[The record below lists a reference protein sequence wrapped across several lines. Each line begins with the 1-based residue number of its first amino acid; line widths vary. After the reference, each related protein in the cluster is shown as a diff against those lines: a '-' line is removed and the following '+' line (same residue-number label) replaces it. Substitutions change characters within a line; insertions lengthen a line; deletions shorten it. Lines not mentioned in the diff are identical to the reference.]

1 VRAERLLRRSYP
13 GAIWGTP
20 GCFRHELRLARQELH
35 RGKGTQVTAGL
46 AIGFVVGALV
56 AIVVASLSRAV
67 RAGKDET
74 EHAVALGRARAEA
87 EQLKAELEAERRVA
101 AERQIAWDE
110 ARSALKGEFATLSAA
125 ALRQS
130 NEQFLQL
137 ANGRLELAQQ
147 SAKSDLD
154 QRTKSIEQLL
164 DPLREQLGRY
174 EEGLHRLESE
184 RQRAYAGLVQQVKQ
198 LGDSHDR
205 LQLETRNLVT
215 ALRAPATRGRWGE
228 LQLRRVME
236 MAGMLEHC
244 DFDEQVTSHSESGR
258 LRPDVVVRLSGGR
271 NVVVDAKVPL
281 QAFLEAMEAAD
292 EGTRKTGLIGH
303 ARQLRS
309 HVDSLSK
316 KAYWQQFDVTPEF
329 VIAFIPGDPLL
340 AAALEHDPSLLD
352 HAVEHR
358 VILATPTSLI
368 ALLRTIAFGWQQES
382 LAENALEVQKAGRE
396 LYKRLSTFGEH
407 LAKAGR
413 GLGGAVDAYNKAVG
427 SLERNVLPQAR
438 RLSDLG
444 VGVSDQPVPEPEP
457 IDAMPRLLQ
466 APELVAGDQEPVGEG
481 ADDTEAEPEGPVRML
496 PFAGIETISSRR
508 HG

>member
-1 VRAERLLRRSYP
+1 V
-13 GAIWGTP
+13 
-20 GCFRHELRLARQELH
+20 
-35 RGKGTQVTAGL
+35 VAGV
-46 AIGFVVGALV
+46 AVGFVVGAL
-56 AIVVASLSRAV
+56 AAMVVAVVLRDV
-67 RAGKDET
+67 RARRDEA
-74 EHAVALGRARAEA
+74 EHAVELGRARSEA
-87 EQLKAELEAERRVA
+87 DRLTAELEGERRVA

-110 ARSALKGEFATLSAA
+110 ARNALKGEFATLSAD

-147 SAKSDLD
+147 AAKGDLD

-164 DPLREQLGRY
+164 GPMREQLGRY
-174 EEGLHRLESE
+174 EEGLRRLESE
-184 RQRAYAGLVQQVKQ
+184 RQSAYAGLVQQVKQ
-198 LGDSHDR
+198 LGASHDR
-205 LQLETRNLVT
+205 LQVETRNLVT

-244 DFDEQVTSHSESGR
+244 DFDEQVSSQSESGR

-281 QAFLEAMEAAD
+281 QAFLDAMEAQD
-292 EGTRKTGLIGH
+292 ESVRKTGLIGH

-309 HVDSLSK
+309 HVDALSK

-382 LAENALEVQKAGRE
+382 LAENALEVQKTGRE
-396 LYKRLSTFGEH
+396 LYKRLSTFGDH

-413 GLGGAVDAYNKAVG
+413 GLGSAVDAYNKAVG

-444 VGVSDQPVPEPEP
+444 VGVADQPVPEPEP

-466 APELVAGDQEPVGEG
+466 APELVAGDHESADDG
-481 ADDTEAEPEGPVRML
+481 ADDEAEHEGPVRML
-496 PFAGIETISSRR
+496 PFAGVDSITSRR

>member
-1 VRAERLLRRSYP
+1 
-13 GAIWGTP
+13 
-20 GCFRHELRLARQELH
+20 
-35 RGKGTQVTAGL
+35 VTTGL
-46 AIGFVVGALV
+46 AIGFVIGALV
-56 AIVVASLSRAV
+56 AGVVAVLLRSV
-67 RAGKDET
+67 RASTVESA
-74 EHAVALGRARAEA
+74 HAIEVARARSEA
-87 EQLKAELEAERRVA
+87 EQLKAELQSERRVS
-101 AERQIAWDE
+101 AERQVAWEE
-110 ARSALKGEFATLSAA
+110 ARNSLKGEFATLSAA

-137 ANGRLELAQQ
+137 AEGKLELTQQ
-147 SAKSDLD
+147 AAKSDLD
-154 QRTKSIEQLL
+154 QRTRSIEQLVE
-164 DPLREQLGRY
+164 PMREQLGRY
-174 EEGLHRLESE
+174 EEGLRRLESE
-184 RQRAYAGLVQQVKQ
+184 RQRAYAGLLQQVKQ

-244 DFDEQVTSHSESGR
+244 DFDEQVTSQSESGR
-258 LRPDVVVRLSGGR
+258 MRPDVVVRLSGGR

-281 QAFLEAMEAAD
+281 QAFLEAMEALD
-292 EGTRKTGLIGH
+292 EDSRKSNMIGH
-303 ARQLRS
+303 ARQLRA

-316 KAYWQQFDVTPEF
+316 KAYWQQFDVTPEY

-396 LYKRLSTFGEH
+396 LYRRLSTFGDH
-407 LAKAGR
+407 LAKTGR
-413 GLGGAVDAYNKAVG
+413 SLGSAVDAYNKAVG

-438 RLSDLG
+438 RFNDLG
-444 VGVSDQPVPEPEP
+444 VGVSDQPMPEAEP

-466 APELVAGDQEPVGEG
+466 SPELVAGDPESHDEES
-481 ADDTEAEPEGPVRML
+481 DLEEAEREGPVRMF
-496 PFAGIETISSRR
+496 PFIAGAS
-508 HG
+508 

>member
-1 VRAERLLRRSYP
+1 M
-13 GAIWGTP
+13 IT
-20 GCFRHELRLARQELH
+20 
-35 RGKGTQVTAGL
+35 GL

-56 AIVVASLSRAV
+56 AVFVAVLLRSV
-67 RAGKDET
+67 RAGRE
-74 EHAVALGRARAEA
+74 ESYHAIELARARSD
-87 EQLKAELEAERRVA
+87 AELLQAELQAERRVS
-101 AERQIAWDE
+101 AERQVAWEE
-110 ARSALKGEFATLSAA
+110 ARNSLKGEFATLSAT

-137 ANGRLELAQQ
+137 AKGKLELAQQ
-147 SAKSDLD
+147 AAKGDLD
-154 QRTKSIEQLL
+154 QRTRSIEQLL
-164 DPLREQLGRY
+164 EPLREQLGRY
-174 EEGLHRLESE
+174 EEGMRHLESE

-244 DFDEQVTSHSESGR
+244 DFDEQVTSQSESGR
-258 LRPDVVVRLSGGR
+258 MRPDVVVRLSGGR

-281 QAFLEAMEAAD
+281 QAFLEAMEALD
-292 EGTRKTGLIGH
+292 DDTRKSNMIGH
-303 ARQLRS
+303 ARQLRA

-316 KAYWQQFDVTPEF
+316 KAYWQQFDVTPEY

-396 LYKRLSTFGEH
+396 LYRRLSTFGDH

-413 GLGGAVDAYNKAVG
+413 SLGGAVDAYNKAVG

-438 RLSDLG
+438 RFNDLG
-444 VGVSDQPVPEPEP
+444 VGVSDQPMPEAEP

-466 APELVAGDQEPVGEG
+466 APELVAGDLDSHDGESG
-481 ADDTEAEPEGPVRML
+481 LTGAEPEGPVRML
-496 PFAGIETISSRR
+496 PLAGIETMSSRR

>member
-1 VRAERLLRRSYP
+1 
-13 GAIWGTP
+13 
-20 GCFRHELRLARQELH
+20 
-35 RGKGTQVTAGL
+35 
-46 AIGFVVGALV
+46 
-56 AIVVASLSRAV
+56 
-67 RAGKDET
+67 
-74 EHAVALGRARAEA
+74 
-87 EQLKAELEAERRVA
+87 
-101 AERQIAWDE
+101 
-110 ARSALKGEFATLSAA
+110 
-125 ALRQS
+125 
-130 NEQFLQL
+130 
-137 ANGRLELAQQ
+137 
-147 SAKSDLD
+147 
-154 QRTKSIEQLL
+154 
-164 DPLREQLGRY
+164 
-174 EEGLHRLESE
+174 
-184 RQRAYAGLVQQVKQ
+184 
-198 LGDSHDR
+198 
-205 LQLETRNLVT
+205 
-215 ALRAPATRGRWGE
+215 
-228 LQLRRVME
+228 
-236 MAGMLEHC
+236 
-244 DFDEQVTSHSESGR
+244 
-258 LRPDVVVRLSGGR
+258 
-271 NVVVDAKVPL
+271 VVVDAKVPL

>member
-1 VRAERLLRRSYP
+1 
-13 GAIWGTP
+13 
-20 GCFRHELRLARQELH
+20 
-35 RGKGTQVTAGL
+35 
-46 AIGFVVGALV
+46 
-56 AIVVASLSRAV
+56 
-67 RAGKDET
+67 
-74 EHAVALGRARAEA
+74 
-87 EQLKAELEAERRVA
+87 
-101 AERQIAWDE
+101 
-110 ARSALKGEFATLSAA
+110 
-125 ALRQS
+125 
-130 NEQFLQL
+130 L

-147 SAKSDLD
+147 AAKGDLD

-174 EEGLHRLESE
+174 EEGLRRLESE
-184 RQRAYAGLVQQVKQ
+184 RQSAYAGLVQQVKQ
-198 LGDSHDR
+198 LGASHDR
-205 LQLETRNLVT
+205 LQVETRNLVT

-244 DFDEQVTSHSESGR
+244 DFDEQVTSQSESGR

-281 QAFLEAMEAAD
+281 QAFLEAMEAQD
-292 EGTRKTGLIGH
+292 EGIRKTGLIGH

-309 HVDSLSK
+309 HVDALSK

-382 LAENALEVQKAGRE
+382 LAENALEVQKTGRE
-396 LYKRLSTFGEH
+396 LYKRLSTFGDH

-413 GLGGAVDAYNKAVG
+413 GLGSAVDAYNKAVG
-427 SLERNVLPQAR
+427 VLPQAR

-444 VGVSDQPVPEPEP
+444 VGVADQPMPEPEP

-466 APELVAGDQEPVGEG
+466 APELVAGDQESADGEPES
-481 ADDTEAEPEGPVRML
+481 EAEHEGPVRML
-496 PFAGIETISSRR
+496 PFAGIDTISSRR